1 MKGLH
6 FQAHEYAESAI
17 SRTVKDCAVG
27 SVQKRQQDVSELS
40 AEVTLV
46 QNEH

>member
-6 FQAHEYAESAI
+6 FQAHEYAGSAV
-17 SRTVKDCAVG
+17 SHTVKDYAVG
-27 SVQKRQQDVSELS
+27 SVQKRQEDVSGLS